1 MKNKKRRRQ
10 KERRKEKEE
19 KKEEKNKKSEK
30 KEKNMGK
37 SSLPIST
44 HQIPFHSYHVYIHF
58 TTPHHLYQFY
68 LSFSLIIIHI
78 IWENN

>member
-1 MKNKKRRRQ
+1 MKKKKGRRQ
-10 KERRKEKEE
+10 KEKEE

-37 SSLPIST
+37 LSLPIST
-44 HQIPFHSYHVYIHF
+44 HQILFHFHHVYINV

-68 LSFSLIIIHI
+68 LSFSTFIIHI
-78 IWENN
+78 ILENN